1 MEVMLAIFG
10 GILGLAVTGA
20 SLYTAWAVRQLVKER
35 GGTPGDRAALTA
47 KLFLH
52 WTVYDAAVIALFVCG
67 TLLLIADAIG
77 MLRDRQNYPLFHF
90 GYLLCG
96 IAFSVLGM
104 AFVLIRLAAVLQ
116 AGHRSAASAPQ
127 RERLAGGD
135 AGSATPNEHDEP

>member
-10 GILGLAVTGA
+10 GVLGLAVTGA

-35 GGTPGDRAALTA
+35 GGSSQERAAVTA

-52 WTVYDAAVIALFVCG
+52 WTVYDAAVIALFLCG
-67 TLLLIADAIG
+67 TLLLLADAIG
-77 MLRDRQNYPLFHF
+77 VLRDRQSYPLFHY

-116 AGHRSAASAPQ
+116 AGRNAAVSSSQ
-127 RERLAGGD
+127 HDRLAGGD
-135 AGSATPNEHDEP
+135 VGTAAPNEHREP